1 MPTNSVQII
10 SEVTMDLTD
19 KRGILVT
26 SAGLV
31 VTASTVLPLGPLEGN
46 AELATTLGQQLFV
59 TAHGF
64 GVCIAG
70 QDDLTAFGYVMS
82 DDNGKVID
90 YALGEGG
97 GDHIVGRY
105 CPEPEDGVFVDVET
119 NDEVRIL
126 INIHDATA

>member
-1 MPTNSVQII
+1 
-10 SEVTMDLTD
+10 MDLTD

-31 VTASTVLPLGPLEGN
+31 VTGSAVLPLGPLEGN
-46 AELATTLGQQLFV
+46 AELTLTAGQQLFV

-64 GVCIAG
+64 GTCIAG
-70 QDDLTAFGYVMS
+70 QDELTAFGYVMS
-82 DDNGKVID
+82 DADGKVVD
-90 YALGEGG
+90 YSGLGGG

-105 CPEPEDGVFVDVET
+105 CPEPEDGAFVDVET